1 MIDDAAIC
9 DLASRAGI
17 ASKWEDYA
25 GEPHVV
31 SIDSLK
37 RILAALD
44 LPCGTADELAC
55 SQQLLEAP
63 ALPPLLTGTAGKPID
78 LPLQQ
83 DSGRVHVAYE
93 DGKAGCSVR
102 LERES
107 RFGMDHFWSAN

>member
-55 SQQLLEAP
+55 SQQLLEA
-63 ALPPLLTGTAGKPID
+63 LPEPTSEANKFRFSDVSTDVTLQAPSCHLLVPLARQQAID
-78 LPLQQ
+78 LTDL
-83 DSGRVHVAYE
+83 
-93 DGKAGCSVR
+93 
-102 LERES
+102 
-107 RFGMDHFWSAN
+107 FWIPSA